1 MNTKLLGNKGEQ
13 IATDYLFGKV
23 YKILHRNFVAFGAEI
38 DIVAMDESTDSIV
51 FVEVKT
57 LSNSYFEQPYE
68 KVNFKK
74 QKQIIKAANSYLV
87 RHNVD
92 KEARFDVVS
101 IVANDTTPMQIEH
114 IISAFNPFDLL

>member
-13 IATDYLFGKV
+13 IATYYLFGKGC
-23 YKILHRNFVAFGAEI
+23 KILHRNFVAFGAEI

-87 RHNVD
+87 RHNND

-114 IISAFNPFDLL
+114 IISAFSPLDLL

>member
-13 IATDYLFGKV
+13 IATDYLFSKG

-38 DIVAMDESTDSIV
+38 DIVAMDESTDNIV

-87 RHNVD
+87 RHNID
-92 KEARFDVVS
+92 KDARFDVVS
-101 IVANDTTPMQIEH
+101 IVANDATPLQIEH
-114 IISAFNPFDLL
+114 IISAFSPFDLL

>member
-13 IATDYLFGKV
+13 IATDYLLGKG

-87 RHNVD
+87 RHNID

-101 IVANDTTPMQIEH
+101 IVANDTTPLQIEH

>member
-13 IATDYLFGKV
+13 IATDYLLGKG

-87 RHNVD
+87 RHNID

-101 IVANDTTPMQIEH
+101 IVANDATPLQIEH

>member
-13 IATDYLFGKV
+13 IATDYLFDKG

-87 RHNVD
+87 RHNID

-101 IVANDTTPMQIEH
+101 IVANDATPLQIEH

>member
-13 IATDYLFGKV
+13 IATDYLFGKG
-23 YKILHRNFVAFGAEI
+23 YKILHSNFVAFGAEI

-87 RHNVD
+87 RHNID

-101 IVANDTTPMQIEH
+101 IVANDATPMQIEH
-114 IISAFNPFDLL
+114 IISAFSPFDLL

>member
-13 IATDYLFGKV
+13 IATDYLFGKG
-23 YKILHRNFVAFGAEI
+23 YKILHRNFVAFGAAI

-87 RHNVD
+87 RHNID

-101 IVANDTTPMQIEH
+101 IVANDATPLQIEH
-114 IISAFNPFDLL
+114 IISAFSPFDLL

>member
-1 MNTKLLGNKGEQ
+1 
-13 IATDYLFGKV
+13 
-23 YKILHRNFVAFGAEI
+23 
-38 DIVAMDESTDSIV
+38 DESTDSIV

-87 RHNVD
+87 RRNID

-114 IISAFNPFDLL
+114 IISAFSPFDLL

>member
-13 IATDYLFGKV
+13 IATDYLFGKG

-74 QKQIIKAANSYLV
+74 QKRIIKAANSYLV
-87 RHNVD
+87 RHNID

-101 IVANDTTPMQIEH
+101 IVANNTTPLQIEH

>member
-13 IATDYLFGKV
+13 IATDYLFSKG

-38 DIVAMDESTDSIV
+38 DIVAMDESTDNIV

-87 RHNVD
+87 RHNID

-101 IVANDTTPMQIEH
+101 IVANDATPLQIEH
-114 IISAFNPFDLL
+114 IISAFKPFDLL

>member
-1 MNTKLLGNKGEQ
+1 MVWLRRSGQEICRGLEF
-13 IATDYLFGKV
+13 L
-23 YKILHRNFVAFGAEI
+23 GAEI

-87 RHNVD
+87 RHNID

-101 IVANDTTPMQIEH
+101 IVANDATPLQIEH
-114 IISAFNPFDLL
+114 IISAFSPFDLL

>member
-13 IATDYLFGKV
+13 IATDYLFSKG

-38 DIVAMDESTDSIV
+38 DIVAMDESTDNIV

-87 RHNVD
+87 RHNID

-114 IISAFNPFDLL
+114 IISAFSPFDLL

>member
-13 IATDYLFGKV
+13 IATDYLLGKG

-87 RHNVD
+87 RHNID

-101 IVANDTTPMQIEH
+101 IVANDATPMQIEH